1 MTNTTEDTMQNWL
14 KFENDTDEEPS
25 HGANVITE
33 DGETRIEWWHE
44 AVGLVSTV
52 NASSVRNAERW
63 LTDRGFSNFTA

>member
-1 MTNTTEDTMQNWL
+1 MQIWF

-25 HGANVITE
+25 HTANVFTE
-33 DGETRIEWWHE
+33 DDGARIEWWNE

-63 LTDRGFSNFTA
+63 LTDRGFTDFTA